1 MKHKI
6 ALCFFSFFL
15 FGFLFGATNATA
27 QTIGYRQTN
36 LSSNLP
42 NVANNVTP
50 GLVNPWGIAFL
61 SDQPFFIAD
70 NQAGRVTSLD
80 ATGLG
85 VLPGAFIVPNA
96 TGTGFETPTGIVADQ
111 NSFFADP
118 SVVQPFILVTEE
130 GTILTW
136 GPDANGDL
144 PQQATPRRRITSAVY
159 KGAAVLNSS
168 LTAPVFAVTDFHNGF
183 IETFLP
189 GFAQVAL
196 SGPFTDPNLPAG
208 YAPFGIQVIGSQ
220 VLVTYALQDAAKHDP
235 VVGAG
240 NGIVSIF
247 DMDGN
252 FVQRFAT
259 AGALNA
265 PWGITQASANFGP
278 FSNDILISNVGDGT
292 ISAFDPTSGQFVG
305 QLLDGDGF
313 ALGEVGLHG
322 LVFRADGFGDKNT
335 LYFTSQ
341 FTNENDGL
349 FGAITTGLVSVT
361 RVSAPDAITD
371 TSVTIT
377 ATVAAGPGNP
387 GSPTGTVT
395 FLDGSNS
402 LGAAPLVNG
411 AAAVN
416 ASFADAGTHSITAQY
431 SGDAAFLSSSEK
443 IPLQVIGIA
452 TMATLMAP
460 AAATAGS
467 TILLTA
473 TINSAGGIPTGQ
485 VTFLDG
491 NTSFGSAPLD
501 AAGVAVLRI
510 NTLAAGAH
518 SLTASYAGDA
528 KFDGSTSASV
538 TINIANPDFSL
549 GASPA
554 TAAVIAGKS
563 TQFVL
568 TITPAGGFANN
579 VTFSCSP
586 ITGITCAFSPAT
598 VTPANGA
605 ASTTLTVTT
614 SANVSRY
621 GVLMPDV
628 LGPCA
633 LLLALVLFSF
643 AMSRAKSVRTARV
656 SFLTAT
662 AATAIVAMCLA
673 IGGCGGYGSNT
684 QPNRGTASIMVTAQS
699 GAISHTTNIKV
710 TVQ

>member
-501 AAGVAVLRI
+501 GAGVAVLRI